1 VMGLYEGY
9 ADHFDDHLTKS
20 LKYKTPDLLRAM
32 LLALEPMCGTGSA
45 DAHDGSCSSGDGGS
59 GGTRWLRC
67 LDLGCGT
74 GLSGVVLRSLSDFLE
89 GVDLSPAMVEKA
101 RERDIYDHL
110 CDGEC
115 PDTMPT
121 PVPMLMPMRR
131 EDPSYIQVTPFLAGE
146 LVATVRERANDGL
159 CYDLLVACDVLVYL
173 GDLGPLFDQATRVVP
188 TGGIFA
194 FTVEEAGG
202 LGGGEGGKSDSGWRI
217 TPTGRYIHSQQYLR
231 DVAAAS
237 GFRVRRME
245 SSVLRRQK
253 GVDVKGLLVVLE
265 YVS

>member
-1 VMGLYEGY
+1 M
-9 ADHFDDHLTKS
+9 
-20 LKYKTPDLLRAM
+20 
-32 LLALEPMCGTGSA
+32 
-45 DAHDGSCSSGDGGS
+45 
-59 GGTRWLRC
+59 
-67 LDLGCGT
+67 
-74 GLSGVVLRSLSDFLE
+74 RSLSGFLE

-115 PDTMPT
+115 PDTIPT
-121 PVPMLMPMRR
+121 PVPMPMPMRR

-202 LGGGEGGKSDSGWRI
+202 LGGGEGGKSGSGWRI

-237 GFRVRRME
+237 GFSVRRME

-265 YVS
+265 YAS